1 MQLLDRY
8 LQAIRRS
15 LLFMSSA
22 RKDDIIKELGED
34 LRSQMEDREA
44 ELGRPLDEV
53 EQEAICR
60 RCGHPALVASRHRG
74 GGGSLAFGRVLIGP
88 DIFPYYV
95 TMVCLNLTITI
106 GIFLLVDIVALAG
119 GAPVLRVVGWTV
131 RWPGLAL
138 PILAQIVVLT
148 VGFIGV
154 EVWKGRW
161 MHRVDVVGVASHGP
175 ARWQTIVGIVVW
187 SIGTLWWTLVPRY
200 PVLLLGEATAT
211 LRIGPAWTALYAPF
225 LFLLIAGIVQRVVYL
240 AQPSDDRMF
249 SVGNGDGSSSRLSAV
264 AWFHTAMRITV
275 NLLGLGFLYWPF
287 GSWEF
292 VIAAGGTPDPAH
304 AKNLAQSFNDGVIVG
319 GILSWV
325 WIYLGANL
333 LGHASLV
340 IGYLRRRPSRKA
352 RAAPDDQMPAAR

>member
-44 ELGRPLDEV
+44 ALGRPLDEI

-60 RCGHPALVASRHRG
+60 RCGHPALVASRYRG
-74 GGGSLAFGRVLIGP
+74 GGGSLAFGQVLIGP
-88 DIFPYYV
+88 DIFPYYI
-95 TMVCLNLTITI
+95 TMLGLNLAITI
-106 GIFLLVDIVALAG
+106 GICLLAGIVALAG
-119 GAPVLRVVGWTV
+119 GAPVSRVVGWTV

-138 PILAQIVVLT
+138 PVLAQIVVLT

-161 MHRVDVVGVASHGP
+161 MHRVNVVPVASQGP
-175 ARWQTIVGIVVW
+175 ARWQTILGIVVW
-187 SIGTLWWTLVPRY
+187 SVGTLWWTLVPRY
-200 PVLLLGEATAT
+200 PVLLLGRTTAT
-211 LRIGPAWTALYAPF
+211 LGIGPAWMALYAPL

-240 AQPSDDRMF
+240 ARPSDDRAF
-249 SVGNGDGSSSRLSAV
+249 SAGTGDDASRRPSAV
-264 AWFHTAMRITV
+264 AWFHTATRIAV
-275 NLLGLGFLYWPF
+275 NLLGLAFLYWPY
-287 GSWEF
+287 GSRDY
-292 VIAAGGTPDPAH
+292 VLAASGTPDLAH
-304 AKNLAQSFNDGVIVG
+304 ARSLAQSFNDVIVF

-333 LGHASLV
+333 LGHASLA
-340 IGYLRRRPSRKA
+340 IGYLRRRASRKA
-352 RAAPDDQMPAAR
+352 RAAPDDQIPAAR